1 MAWLFSLKKAIT
13 YRQVI
18 GVIEE
23 YCKVVD
29 YRVCI
34 QNNQTVWRSNLSI
47 LKETNPKDSL
57 EGLMLKLKLQYFRYL
72 SQIIRKDPDA
82 GKDWRQE
89 KGTTGNE
96 IIGWHHWLNGHEFEK
111 APGDGEGQG
120 SLVCYSPWGLKEW
133 DTIEQMNTK
142 QIQRRH
148 LLFYRPAS
156 LYDVIVQVK
165 H

>member
-1 MAWLFSLKKAIT
+1 MAWLFSLIKAIT

-18 GVIEE
+18 GIIEE

>member
-133 DTIEQMNTK
+133 VTIEQMNTK